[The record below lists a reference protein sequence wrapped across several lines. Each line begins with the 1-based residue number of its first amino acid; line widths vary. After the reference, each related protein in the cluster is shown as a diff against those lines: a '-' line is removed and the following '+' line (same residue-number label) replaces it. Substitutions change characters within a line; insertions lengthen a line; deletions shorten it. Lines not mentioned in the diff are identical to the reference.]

1 MRGRPDAKRYGGLL
15 PPLDKNRGARR
26 RGNTARYGIGDSGDP
41 WTKGRVHEREQSKG
55 ISEMQ
60 QGRRMVDGAAHE
72 LPGKE
77 AAGEEED
84 ELGGGDSGL
93 SFAIP
98 WSRTKRATRRTFG
111 WSWIWTGSSQST
123 TATTAVAL
131 GFGAREEK

>member
-1 MRGRPDAKRYGGLL
+1 
-15 PPLDKNRGARR
+15 
-26 RGNTARYGIGDSGDP
+26 
-41 WTKGRVHEREQSKG
+41 
-55 ISEMQ
+55 
-60 QGRRMVDGAAHE
+60 MVDGAAHE

-111 WSWIWTGSSQST
+111 WSWIWTGSSPS
-123 TATTAVAL
+123 TATRDGSGAGVRAVEENER
-131 GFGAREEK
+131 GGVSEGAGKEVRE